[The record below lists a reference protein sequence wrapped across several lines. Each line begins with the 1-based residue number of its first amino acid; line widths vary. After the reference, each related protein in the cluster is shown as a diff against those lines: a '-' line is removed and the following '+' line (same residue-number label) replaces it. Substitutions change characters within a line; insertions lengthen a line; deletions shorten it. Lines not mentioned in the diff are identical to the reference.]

1 MKKPDILENQVKFSY
16 LALGSNLGDK
26 FQNLEK
32 AKFELE
38 KHEIKIIKSS
48 SNFLSVSWPDPTQP
62 KFVNLVLKVKTNLT
76 VVKLLKV
83 CHLIERKLGR
93 VRSKKNA
100 PRTCDIDIID
110 YKQKII
116 NLDNG
121 NLILPHLRMCK
132 RNFVLLPLFEIK
144 RGWKHPISKKNIVN
158 LINSLPIKDLRSI
171 KQI

>member
-38 KHEIKIIKSS
+38 KYEIKIIKSS

-93 VRSKKNA
+93 VRSKKNG
-100 PRTCDIDIID
+100 PRSCDIDIID
-110 YKQKII
+110 YDHKII
-116 NLDNG
+116 IEDNLT
-121 NLILPHLRMCK
+121 LPHPRMTK
-132 RNFVLLPLFEIK
+132 RNFVLLPLFEIDK
-144 RGWKHPISKKNIVN
+144 SWIHPKTKSNIVN
-158 LINSLPIKDLRSI
+158 LISSLPIKDLRSI

>member
-1 MKKPDILENQVKFSY
+1 MKKQDILENQVKFSY

-62 KFVNLVLKVKTNLT
+62 KFVNLVLKVKTKLT

-93 VRSKKNA
+93 VRSKKNG
-100 PRTCDIDIID
+100 PRSCDIDIID
-110 YKQKII
+110 YDHKII
-116 NLDNG
+116 TEDNLT
-121 NLILPHLRMCK
+121 LPHPRMTK
-132 RNFVLLPLFEIK
+132 RNFVLLPLFEIDK
-144 RGWKHPISKKNIVN
+144 SWIHPKTKSNIVN
-158 LINSLPIKDLRSI
+158 LISSLPIKDLRSI

>member
-38 KHEIKIIKSS
+38 KYEIKIIKSS
-48 SNFLSVSWPDPTQP
+48 SNFLSVSWPDTTQP

-93 VRSKKNA
+93 VRSKKNG
-100 PRTCDIDIID
+100 PRSCDIDIID
-110 YKQKII
+110 YDHKII
-116 NLDNG
+116 IEDNLT
-121 NLILPHLRMCK
+121 LPHPRMTK
-132 RNFVLLPLFEIK
+132 RNFVLLPLFEIDK
-144 RGWKHPISKKNIVN
+144 SWIHPKTKSNIVN
-158 LINSLPIKDLRSI
+158 LISSLPIKDLRSI

>member
-26 FQNLEK
+26 FHNLEK

-93 VRSKKNA
+93 VRSKKNG
-100 PRTCDIDIID
+100 PRSCDIDIID
-110 YKQKII
+110 YDHKII
-116 NLDNG
+116 IEDNLT
-121 NLILPHLRMCK
+121 LPHPRMTK
-132 RNFVLLPLFEIK
+132 RNFVLLPLFEIDK
-144 RGWKHPISKKNIVN
+144 SWIHPKTKSNIVN
-158 LINSLPIKDLRSI
+158 LISSLPIKDLRSI